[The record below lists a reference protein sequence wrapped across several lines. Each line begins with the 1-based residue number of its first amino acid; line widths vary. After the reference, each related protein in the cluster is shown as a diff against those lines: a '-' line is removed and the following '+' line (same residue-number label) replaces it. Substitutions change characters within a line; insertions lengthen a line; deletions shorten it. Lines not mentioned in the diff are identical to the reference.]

1 MIYCP
6 FCHQDNPAG
15 ITECEHC
22 GATLPRPG
30 PLTVTPELGMQIRSL
45 LEERSNIE
53 AIKWFREQAGSGLKE
68 AKDAVEAI
76 ELGQPFAV
84 PGKAGKAL
92 ESELIEL
99 LQAGRKIEAI
109 KRFRAETA
117 QGSKRPRMPWRPS
130 SEAIPSYL
138 PEDPTND
145 STRTHRVA
153 PNRQEDRGDQAV
165 PETDRLRAQAGKGC
179 RRAVRGCTLHYDT
192 SGQWLSERAAICRGL
207 GHRTVASLRR
217 DHQVCNR
224 IRTPA
229 RRSRRITPTPELE
242 STHFSIR

>member
-109 KRFRAETA
+109 KRFRAETGA
-117 QGSKRPRMPWRPS
+117 GLKEAKDAVEALERGYPLVLAGGPDERFEANSPSCSKP
-130 SEAIPSYL
+130 
-138 PEDPTND
+138 
-145 STRTHRVA
+145 
-153 PNRQEDRGDQAV
+153 
-165 PETDRLRAQAGKGC
+165 AG
-179 RRAVRGCTLHYDT
+179 
-192 SGQWLSERAAICRGL
+192 
-207 GHRTVASLRR
+207 
-217 DHQVCNR
+217 
-224 IRTPA
+224 
-229 RRSRRITPTPELE
+229 RSRRSSGSGNRPAAGSSRQRMP
-242 STHFSIR
+242 